1 MIHTHL
7 DDKGEVVYTTI
18 DGGTEQVIGKRK
30 REMTKH
36 DRRYLHTWEAYKKAV
51 NNEEFEMK
59 LIEAMQRMGAKRVR
73 CARCGK
79 KLSLKIAVAFQGNV
93 YHSVCGMKEYE
104 RFVYKQFEKGE
115 LLPA

>member
-1 MIHTHL
+1 M
-7 DDKGEVVYTTI
+7 
-18 DGGTEQVIGKRK
+18 GGNKKNKLG
-30 REMTKH
+30 
-36 DRRYLHTWEAYKKAV
+36 DRRYLHTWAAYKAAV
-51 NNEEFEMK
+51 KNEEFEMK
-59 LIEAMQRMGAKRVR
+59 LIEAMQQMGAKRVR

-104 RFVYKQFEKGE
+104 QAVHKHFEKGE